1 MKELKAF
8 FQSSAGMY
16 VILAV
21 VGIVIL
27 YQLKDLI
34 KNPFST
40 SDDVDRDPEVANPNA
55 SNLSYPLINYTNW
68 ANRIEVALESLY
80 NDDEQSVYEVFSQMQ
95 NNDDVL
101 QLQKS
106 FGTRANTPWGLGLI
120 GGYTGTLSEW
130 LFAQMNSREIGTINQ
145 ILSEKNITIQF

>member
-1 MKELKAF
+1 MKDLKEF
-8 FQSSAGMY
+8 LQSSSGMY
-16 VILAV
+16 LILAV

-27 YQLKDLI
+27 YQLKGII

-40 SDDVDRDPEVANPNA
+40 SDDVERDPEVANPNA

-80 NDDEQSVYEVFSQMQ
+80 NDDEQAVYEVFSQMQ

-101 QLQKS
+101 QLQVS
-106 FGTRANTPWGLGLI
+106 FGIRANTPWGLGLI

-130 LFAQMNSREIGTINQ
+130 IFAQMNSREISTINQ
-145 ILSEKNITIQF
+145 ILTDKNITIQF

>member
-1 MKELKAF
+1 MKGLKAF
-8 FQSSAGMY
+8 FQSSGGMY
-16 VILAV
+16 FIVAIVAIV
-21 VGIVIL
+21 VL
-27 YQLKDLI
+27 WQLKDLI

-68 ANRIEVALESLY
+68 ANRIEVAMESLY

-130 LFAQMNSREIGTINQ
+130 ISAQFNSTEIATVNS
-145 ILSEKNITIQF
+145 ILSGKGITIQF

>member
-1 MKELKAF
+1 MKDLKEF
-8 FQSSAGMY
+8 LQSSSGMY
-16 VILAV
+16 LILAV

-27 YQLKDLI
+27 YQLKGII

-40 SDDVDRDPEVANPNA
+40 SDDVERDPEVANPNA

-80 NDDEQSVYEVFSQMQ
+80 NDDEQAVYEVFSQMQ

-101 QLQKS
+101 QLQVS
-106 FGTRANTPWGLGLI
+106 FG
-120 GGYTGTLSEW
+120 S
-130 LFAQMNSREIGTINQ
+130 
-145 ILSEKNITIQF
+145 